1 MFTEGDSKTEKKKR
15 CDDGS
20 RERKD
25 DVIQSHELKNE
36 DGHHKLEK
44 AKKCLSLRASC
55 KVVWP
60 LLHRDF
66 SPEKSISTS
75 RTVRE

>member
-25 DVIQSHELKNE
+25 DVIQRHELKNE
-36 DGHHKLEK
+36 D
-44 AKKCLSLRASC
+44 
-55 KVVWP
+55 VP
-60 LLHRDF
+60 
-66 SPEKSISTS
+66 P
-75 RTVRE
+75 